1 MWEMLAFQA
10 EISYNIY
17 VKSVLAH
24 LVSIVSFRSLVGV
37 LYLNLKVQDSYQMYS
52 DNIFQSL
59 FIYRFAHMNV
69 SPSLKRKE
77 VSELN

>member
-1 MWEMLAFQA
+1 M
-10 EISYNIY
+10 YNNII
-17 VKSVLAH
+17 KSVLAH
-24 LVSIVSFRSLVGV
+24 LMSIVSFHSLVGV

-52 DNIFQSL
+52 DKSL

-77 VSELN
+77 VSEQNA

>member
-37 LYLNLKVQDSYQMYS
+37 LYLNLKFKTLIRCILIRVFY
-52 DNIFQSL
+52 I
-59 FIYRFAHMNV
+59 
-69 SPSLKRKE
+69 
-77 VSELN
+77 

>member
-10 EISYNIY
+10 EMYNIY

-52 DNIFQSL
+52 DKSL

>member
-24 LVSIVSFRSLVGV
+24 LVSIVSLVGV

-52 DNIFQSL
+52 DKSL

-77 VSELN
+77 VSEQHA

>member
-52 DNIFQSL
+52 DKSL
-59 FIYRFAHMNV
+59 FIPKKKGSIRD
-69 SPSLKRKE
+69 
-77 VSELN
+77 ELVKTFVAKA

>member
-52 DNIFQSL
+52 DLPI
-59 FIYRFAHMNV
+59 
-69 SPSLKRKE
+69 
-77 VSELN
+77 

>member
-52 DNIFQSL
+52 DKSL
-59 FIYRFAHMNV
+59 FIYNFIL
-69 SPSLKRKE
+69 PSSSSSLE
-77 VSELN
+77 

>member
-37 LYLNLKVQDSYQMYS
+37 LYLNLKVQDSYQFKTLIRCILIRVFLYI
-52 DNIFQSL
+52 DLPI
-59 FIYRFAHMNV
+59 
-69 SPSLKRKE
+69 
-77 VSELN
+77 

>member
-52 DNIFQSL
+52 DKSL
-59 FIYRFAHMNV
+59 PPLTISSTSWKVAPAVEKPVLVLM
-69 SPSLKRKE
+69 
-77 VSELN
+77 

>member
-37 LYLNLKVQDSYQMYS
+37 LYLNLKAQDSYQMYS
-52 DNIFQSL
+52 DKSL
-59 FIYRFAHMNV
+59 FIYNFIL
-69 SPSLKRKE
+69 PSSSSSLE
-77 VSELN
+77 

>member
-10 EISYNIY
+10 EISYSIY
-17 VKSVLAH
+17 VNSVLAH

-52 DNIFQSL
+52 YKSL

>member
-37 LYLNLKVQDSYQMYS
+37 LYLNLKVQDLYQS
-52 DNIFQSL
+52 CSGRGL
-59 FIYRFAHMNV
+59 FIYRFAHKKV
-69 SPSLKRKE
+69 SRSLKRKE
-77 VSELN
+77 VSEPNP

>member
-1 MWEMLAFQA
+1 M
-10 EISYNIY
+10 
-17 VKSVLAH
+17 
-24 LVSIVSFRSLVGV
+24 SIVSFRSLVGV

-52 DNIFQSL
+52 DKSL

>member
-24 LVSIVSFRSLVGV
+24 LVSIVSF

-52 DNIFQSL
+52 DKSL

-77 VSELN
+77 VSEQHA

>member
-52 DNIFQSL
+52 DKRL

>member
-52 DNIFQSL
+52 
-59 FIYRFAHMNV
+59 
-69 SPSLKRKE
+69 P
-77 VSELN
+77 

>member
-17 VKSVLAH
+17 IKSVLAH
-24 LVSIVSFRSLVGV
+24 VVSMVSFRSLVGV

-52 DNIFQSL
+52 DESL

-69 SPSLKRKE
+69 SPSLKRKK